1 VRRSISRDVYD
12 HVCRVRIHAPKSL
25 VEKQIPASVGTVTAD
40 GGSHCIFE
48 AGGSH
53 LGWMAMHLGVLPWE
67 MTVLDPPELRDIMRE
82 QASRM
87 LRAADATP

>member
-1 VRRSISRDVYD
+1 
-12 HVCRVRIHAPKSL
+12 
-25 VEKQIPASVGTVTAD
+25 VGTVTAD

-67 MTVLDPPELRDIMRE
+67 MTVLDPPELRGIMRE